1 MQQPTGLQ
9 LPEPSHE
16 KHPPSR
22 PSNMKPGQPK
32 ACPQRPNPK
41 RRSPNN
47 CHTGVRRNLG
57 KGKIDSDDIFEMET
71 EWIPALIFL
80 NHLRTCINVHTSK
93 PNTLIDK
100 IHKTS
105 FNIFTSFNLFTNSD
119 LGHSHSN
126 MLFSKIQLTNL
137 SVWFLCL
144 IQEHLKEE
152 DCCYP
157 ERKGLSKGFRQ

>member
-22 PSNMKPGQPK
+22 PSNMRPGQPK

-47 CHTGVRRNLG
+47 RHTGVRRNLG

-100 IHKTS
+100 IHKP
-105 FNIFTSFNLFTNSD
+105 
-119 LGHSHSN
+119 HSTY
-126 MLFSKIQLTNL
+126 LQVLTNQQRSRTL
-137 SVWFLCL
+137 TFKYAFFKDSTNKFINMVSMFNS
-144 IQEHLKEE
+144 
-152 DCCYP
+152 
-157 ERKGLSKGFRQ
+157 RAFKGGRLLLPREKGVKQGF